1 MAKRPVHWS
10 EGMFLKPHHFQAS
23 DRYARERLKES
34 EDWLHPHAWGL
45 RSVRFDEDAIAN
57 SSVRLLSCQVRFKD
71 GTTLNVPDEATVD
84 PLELGK
90 QAQTMVYLAIPAW
103 DDSRGNAERVRSERN
118 PRYLVSTLERPDE
131 NTGSD
136 EEELEFRYLQARLL
150 LEEQV
155 TTGYEVLPVA
165 RINRAASP
173 QAPPRIDRTYVPP
186 ILGIDAWVW
195 LNEQVQALFRQIE
208 TWIQQEATQIVG
220 RKVAFDSQILGDA
233 ERILRLSVLNT
244 AFATFQSV
252 IFTQGLHPLL
262 MYQELCRLLGQLAIF
277 GETRRPI
284 KINSYDHDNIGP
296 IYVEVI
302 TEIRRLLGE
311 LGHVAFHKR
320 YFKLEGRRFQ
330 VHLEPDWTLETT
342 KLYIGI
348 ETTELT
354 DAQCD
359 ELMSKNMTDWK
370 LGSGDQVDTIFTK
383 ALEGLKMKALS
394 RIPPA
399 LPGGYVYFEMVRHPE
414 YWKDVVNTR
423 TLGLRIKLEQRGKFL
438 SPQMLALYYP
448 PTQQTY
454 NIQVA
459 VFVVK
464 DT

>member
-1 MAKRPVHWS
+1 MRPPLRPLRES
-10 EGMFLKPHHFQAS
+10 IAPTSRRSSAS
-23 DRYARERLKES
+23 TSGCRSTRKSRLC
-34 EDWLHPHAWGL
+34 
-45 RSVRFDEDAIAN
+45 SVRSRRG
-57 SSVRLLSCQVRFKD
+57 SSR
-71 GTTLNVPDEATVD
+71 
-84 PLELGK
+84 
-90 QAQTMVYLAIPAW
+90 
-103 DDSRGNAERVRSERN
+103 
-118 PRYLVSTLERPDE
+118 RP
-131 NTGSD
+131 
-136 EEELEFRYLQARLL
+136 
-150 LEEQV
+150 
-155 TTGYEVLPVA
+155 
-165 RINRAASP
+165 
-173 QAPPRIDRTYVPP
+173 
-186 ILGIDAWVW
+186 
-195 LNEQVQALFRQIE
+195 
-208 TWIQQEATQIVG
+208 TQIVG

-244 AFATFQSV
+244 ASATFQSV

-262 MYQELCRLLGQLAIF
+262 MYQELCRLLGQLSIF

-296 IYVEVI
+296 IYFEVI

-330 VHLEPDWTLETT
+330 VHLEADWTLETT
-342 KLYIGI
+342 KLYIGV

-354 DAQCD
+354 DAECD

-438 SPQMLALYYP
+438 TPQMLALYYP
-448 PTQQTY
+448 TTQRTY
-454 NIQVA
+454 NLQVA